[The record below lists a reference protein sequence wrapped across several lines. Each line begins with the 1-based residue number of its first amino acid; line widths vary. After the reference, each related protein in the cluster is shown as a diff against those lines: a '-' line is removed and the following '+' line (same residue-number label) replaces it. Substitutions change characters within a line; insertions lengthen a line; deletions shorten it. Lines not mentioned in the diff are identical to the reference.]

1 VEAFSS
7 TSAGQQVL
15 KMSFKL
21 LRGSVLVLLVLC
33 TSAFS
38 PALCAGSTAQRSAP
52 LRGRLARLLH
62 PFEVLEERV
71 KHAFG
76 EAQQQQREPK
86 PTAHLKHTQSLVIDT
101 EIELEDYQA
110 PSLPRALKQ
119 VPTFTQEPV
128 AAPTAGSYGSQ
139 GSYGAYGDQD
149 EGSYGES
156 KSDAGYSGPSRRLL
170 VEVDGGNSGYGDDS
184 KSGYGDESG
193 YGSYGTSVGQYG
205 SRHLMEYVN
214 GNESYGTRRLLMEG
228 EGGGY
233 GYDDYGYD
241 G

>member
-1 VEAFSS
+1 
-7 TSAGQQVL
+7 
-15 KMSFKL
+15 MSFKL

-38 PALCAGSTAQRSAP
+38 PALCAGSSGQGSAP

-71 KHAFG
+71 KQAFG
-76 EAQQQQREPK
+76 ETQQQQREPQA
-86 PTAHLKHTQSLVIDT
+86 TAHLKQTQSLVIDT
-101 EIELEDYQA
+101 EIELEDYQT

-128 AAPTAGSYGSQ
+128 AAPSAGNYGSQ
-139 GSYGAYGDQD
+139 GSYGTYGDQD

-170 VEVDGGNSGYGDDS
+170 VKGDNGNSGYGDDS
-184 KSGYGDESG
+184 DLG
-193 YGSYGTSVGQYG
+193 YGSYGTSAGQYG
-205 SRHLMEYVN
+205 SRHLMEYVS
-214 GNESYGTRRLLMEG
+214 GNESYGEAGARRLLMEG
-228 EGGGY
+228 EDGGEYGY
-233 GYDDYGYD
+233 GGYD